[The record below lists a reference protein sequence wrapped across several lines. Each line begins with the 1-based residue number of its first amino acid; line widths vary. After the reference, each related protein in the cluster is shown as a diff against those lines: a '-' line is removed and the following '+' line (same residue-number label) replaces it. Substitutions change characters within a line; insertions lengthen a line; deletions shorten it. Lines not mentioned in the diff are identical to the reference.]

1 MLNTIAF
8 EAIASNKDFRR
19 LDTISGLKIDLRYAS
34 EQNFLAR
41 NLYAPMDCAWLH
53 QQAAQGVEKAIDW
66 LNQNTEGFQLIVLD
80 ALRPQRIQEQLWASL
95 AGTNLQMYLADPA
108 RKSIHS
114 FGMAVDV
121 TLLDSN
127 ANALD
132 MGSDFDEMVD
142 RSHPEH
148 EAKMLQNG
156 LLTAH
161 QISNRK
167 ILRAAMTAGG
177 FIGISTEWWHFDHG
191 DRAQVRAQFSLV
203 L

>member
-1 MLNTIAF
+1 MSNTIAF
-8 EAIASNKDFRR
+8 ESIASNKDFRR
-19 LDTISGLKIDLRYAS
+19 LDTIVGLKIDLRYAS
-34 EQNFLAR
+34 EQNFVGR

-53 QQAAQGVEKAIDW
+53 QQAALGVQNAITW
-66 LNQNTEGFQLIVLD
+66 LNKNKPGLQLVVLD
-80 ALRPQRIQEQLWASL
+80 ALRPQRIQEQLWACL
-95 AGTNLQMYLADPA
+95 AGTDLQMYLADPA

-121 TLLDSN
+121 TLVDSN
-127 ANALD
+127 AMALD

-148 EAKMLQNG
+148 EVNMLALG
-156 LLTAH
+156 LLNEH
-161 QISNRK
+161 QIDNRK

-177 FIGISTEWWHFDHG
+177 FTGISTEWWHFDHG
-191 DRAQVRAQFSLV
+191 DRAYVRDRFALV